1 MAGQR
6 WRPAGA
12 EGRLVS
18 GIVLL
23 VLIGLG
29 VAWVVTR
36 GRQKMKLPVTG
47 RHWLWIVIAVVVVLA
62 SRLRR
67 ERARI
72 ATLDA
77 SSP

>member
-1 MAGQR
+1 VAA
-6 WRPAGA
+6 PGA

-47 RHWLWIVIAVVVVLA
+47 RHWLWIVITVVVVLA
-62 SRLRR
+62 V
-67 ERARI
+67 AYG
-72 ATLDA
+72 A
-77 SSP
+77 SGHAPQH

>member
-6 WRPAGA
+6 WRLADA

-29 VAWVVTR
+29 VAWLVTR
-36 GRQKMKLPVTG
+36 GRQRMKLPVTG
-47 RHWLWIVIAVVVVLA
+47 KHWIWIVIVVVVLLAIAYGA
-62 SRLRR
+62 SGHV
-67 ERARI
+67 
-72 ATLDA
+72 
-77 SSP
+77 SQH

>member
-6 WRPAGA
+6 WRPGDA

-47 RHWLWIVIAVVVVLA
+47 KHWIWIVIVVVVILA
-62 SRLRR
+62 V
-67 ERARI
+67 AYG
-72 ATLDA
+72 A
-77 SSP
+77 SHQGPHH